1 MRLGAMT
8 CNDLKG
14 VYDEMLPI
22 RNDFRRAGACASLQ
36 VYATENYC

>member
-8 CNDLKG
+8 CNDLKD
-14 VYDEMLPI
+14 VYDEMLAI
-22 RNDFRRAGACASLQ
+22 RNDFRRPGVCASLQ